1 MCTELKFA
9 LAHFS
14 MRTREVTAAQ
24 IMPIFWEAVCILE
37 TNCNLGVIG
46 ATSDGASQNRKLYRL
61 HKLLD
66 GGSDK
71 DVCYRTI
78 NIFACHRYLYFFA
91 DAPHLIK
98 TTRNCLLHS
107 GSSTCTSYL
116 WNNGMYLLWQHIA
129 QLFYQDI
136 DSGLKLLP
144 KLTYE
149 HINLNSYSVMRVNL
163 AAQVLSASVS
173 AVLKSFGPP
182 ESHGT
187 AKLCEMV
194 DKFFDCLNVR
204 SLSEHQRKRKPFLA
218 LYSRHDDERFQWL
231 LDFLAH
237 QKSWKESTDARP
249 GNFTKN
255 ARARMFLTPQ
265 TYEGFKITVYSA
277 NEATKFLLSEG
288 IDYVLTG
295 RFCQDPVEEYFGNQR
310 KLGRRNDNPDVYSF
324 GYHDNTIRI

>member
-1 MCTELKFA
+1 M
-9 LAHFS
+9 
-14 MRTREVTAAQ
+14 
-24 IMPIFWEAVCILE
+24 
-37 TNCNLGVIG
+37 
-46 ATSDGASQNRKLYRL
+46 
-61 HKLLD
+61 
-66 GGSDK
+66 
-71 DVCYRTI
+71 
-78 NIFACHRYLYFFA
+78 
-91 DAPHLIK
+91 
-98 TTRNCLLHS
+98 
-107 GSSTCTSYL
+107 
-116 WNNGMYLLWQHIA
+116 
-129 QLFYQDI
+129 FYQDI
-136 DSGLKLLP
+136 DSGLNLLP

-149 HINLNSYSVMRVNL
+149 HINPNSYSVKRVNL

-218 LYSRHDDERFQWL
+218 PYSRSDDERFQWL
-231 LDFLAH
+231 LDFLAYL
-237 QKSWKESTDARP
+237 KSWKESTDARP

-255 ARARMFLTPQ
+255 ARARMFLPRQ
-265 TYEGFKITVYSA
+265 TYEGFKITVYSV

-288 IDYVLTG
+288 MEYVLTE

-324 GYHDNTIRI
+324 GYNDNSIRIQRTVSCQSGNTRGRKDKRRAWVNVTNDPLPARKKPKKS